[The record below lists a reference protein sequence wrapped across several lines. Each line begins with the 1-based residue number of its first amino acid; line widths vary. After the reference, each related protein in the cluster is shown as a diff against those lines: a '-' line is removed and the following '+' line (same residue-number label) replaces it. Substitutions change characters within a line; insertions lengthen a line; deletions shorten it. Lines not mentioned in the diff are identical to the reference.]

1 MKSVD
6 TPGLQRK
13 FSDSVI
19 SMKGIP
25 SVSIEFTPSTSRN
38 DAINSTKIA
47 INENS
52 PTRAQSKPM
61 PTKSRSPRG
70 GKPWTSE
77 EESHLK
83 LEVLCEGL
91 DYDEI
96 AIIHQ
101 RSERAVKYRCCGIV
115 YECVLAGEMELAD
128 ALEAFRIDEKYFEGY
143 LRISGKSKYF
153 KYWNETKELV
163 EQVHRLAR
171 NVAPNERV
179 FESLDLNSEPRN
191 NVQKIL
197 KKTIDLLKP

>member
-1 MKSVD
+1 MKPVD

-13 FSDSVI
+13 SSDSVV
-19 SMKGIP
+19 SMKEIP
-25 SVSIEFTPSTSRN
+25 SVSIEFTPNTSRN
-38 DAINSTKIA
+38 DALNRTKIP
-47 INENS
+47 ITENN
-52 PTRAQSKPM
+52 PTPAQSKPK
-61 PTKSRSPRG
+61 PKKSQSPRG

-101 RSERAVKYRCCGIV
+101 RSERAVKYRCCGMV
-115 YECVLAGEMELAD
+115 YECVLAGEMELVD
-128 ALEAFRIDEKYFEGY
+128 ALEAFKIDGKYFEAF
-143 LRISGKSKYF
+143 LKISGKSKDF
-153 KYWNETKELV
+153 SYWNETKELV

-179 FESLDLNSEPRN
+179 FESLDLNSETRN
-191 NVQKIL
+191 DVQKVL